1 MSTERPQHYLGT
13 QIIRLDIPF
22 LNAPTQLAI
31 ETLTDD
37 FGHYFEEC
45 YQYLSDSPWF
55 PTYEVERFK
64 RVWDVYSNNA
74 WDNDTRRKNRSWF
87 VQYVDQLDKRRNT
100 NFLETFPEY
109 EEFYNYAKGIYN
121 YGTL

>member
-1 MSTERPQHYLGT
+1 M
-13 QIIRLDIPF
+13 
-22 LNAPTQLAI
+22 AI